1 MKLGP
6 VNKLYK
12 RNTATSKTIN
22 DDVMLTNFYV
32 VVIFQFKAN
41 LEQSESQIQD
51 VWSAILLFSLIVT
64 FYLTKTDNSTKTS
77 LTQLSCYIF
86 Q

>member
-22 DDVMLTNFYV
+22 DDVMLTNF
-32 VVIFQFKAN
+32 
-41 LEQSESQIQD
+41 
-51 VWSAILLFSLIVT
+51 
-64 FYLTKTDNSTKTS
+64 
-77 LTQLSCYIF
+77 
-86 Q
+86 

>member
-64 FYLTKTDNSTKTS
+64 FHLTKTDNSTKTS

>member
-6 VNKLYK
+6 VNKLCK
-12 RNTATSKTIN
+12 RNTATSKKIN

-41 LEQSESQIQD
+41 LEQSESRIQE
-51 VWSAILLFSLIVT
+51 VWSVILLFSLTVT
-64 FYLTKTDNSTKTS
+64 FYLTKTDNSTKTF